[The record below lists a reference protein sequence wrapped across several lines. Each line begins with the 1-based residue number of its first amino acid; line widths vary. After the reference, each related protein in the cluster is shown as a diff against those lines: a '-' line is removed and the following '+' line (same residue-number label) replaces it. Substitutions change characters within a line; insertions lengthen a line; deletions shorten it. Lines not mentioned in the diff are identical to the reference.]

1 MWEKKQIMEEFKL
14 TIETRELL
22 TKEMAEHYLKEAEQ
36 KLDYIVKISNEISEK
51 GYKLLSL
58 LIAIL
63 TGFGWVLSRG
73 QDGTYLIVSIVGI
86 AASALCCTILL
97 TTVVSVH
104 TIWCNGRT
112 PEEMDINTFPNYY
125 MNECK
130 LSAERAYIESIAD
143 ELESIQ
149 NKVVLNLKEYKDRIY
164 FYKLCLDII
173 VMTLG
178 ICSVIMI
185 WSSLTP

>member
-1 MWEKKQIMEEFKL
+1 MEEFKL
-14 TIETRELL
+14 TIETREIL
-22 TKEMAEHYLKEAEQ
+22 TKEMTEHYLKEAEQ
-36 KLDYIVKISNEISEK
+36 KLEYIVKISNEISEK

-73 QDGTYLIVSIVGI
+73 QDGTYLFVSIVGI

-97 TTVVSVH
+97 TQVVSVH
-104 TIWCNGRT
+104 TVWSNGRT

-125 MNECK
+125 IKECE
-130 LSAERAYIESIAD
+130 LSSERAYIESVAD

-149 NKVVLNLKEYKDRIY
+149 KKVDLNLRQYKPRIY

-178 ICSVIMI
+178 ICSVIII
-185 WSSLTP
+185 WSSLKP

>member
-1 MWEKKQIMEEFKL
+1 MGEFKL
-14 TIETRELL
+14 TIETREIL
-22 TKEMAEHYLKEAEQ
+22 TKELAEHYLKQAEQ
-36 KLDYIVKISNEISEK
+36 KLEYIVNISNQTTEK

-63 TGFGWVLSRG
+63 TGFSWVLSRG
-73 QDGTYLIVSIVGI
+73 QDGTYLFVSIVGI
-86 AASALCCTILL
+86 AASAICCGILL
-97 TTVVSVH
+97 TKVVSLH
-104 TIWCNGRT
+104 TVWSNGRT

-130 LSAERAYIESIAD
+130 LSAKRAYIESIAD

>member
-22 TKEMAEHYLKEAEQ
+22 TKEIAEHYLKEAEQ
-36 KLDYIVKISNEISEK
+36 KLEYIVKISNGTTEK
-51 GYKLLSL
+51 GYKLLGL

-63 TGFGWVLSRG
+63 TGFGWVLSKEQG
-73 QDGTYLIVSIVGI
+73 GTYLFVSIVGI
-86 AASALCCTILL
+86 AASAICCAIIL
-97 TTVVSVH
+97 TKVVSLH
-104 TIWCNGRT
+104 TIWSNGRT
-112 PEEMDINTFPNYY
+112 PEEMDINTFSKYY
-125 MNECK
+125 IKECE

-149 NKVVLNLKEYKDRIY
+149 KKVVLNLQQYKPRIY

-173 VMTLG
+173 VTALG

>member
-1 MWEKKQIMEEFKL
+1 MEEFKL
-14 TIETRELL
+14 TIGTREIL

-36 KLDYIVKISNEISEK
+36 KLEYIVKISNETTEK
-51 GYKLLSL
+51 GYKLLNL

-73 QDGTYLIVSIVGI
+73 QDGTYLFVSIVGI
-86 AASALCCTILL
+86 AASAICCAIIL
-97 TTVVSVH
+97 TKVVSLH
-104 TIWCNGRT
+104 TVWSNGRT
-112 PEEMDINTFPNYY
+112 PEEMDINTFPDYY
-125 MNECK
+125 IKECE
-130 LSAERAYIESIAD
+130 LPAERAYIESIAD

-149 NKVVLNLKEYKDRIY
+149 KKVALNLKEYKARIY

-173 VMTLG
+173 VTALG
-178 ICSVIMI
+178 ICSAIMI

>member
-1 MWEKKQIMEEFKL
+1 MEEFKL

-22 TKEMAEHYLKEAEQ
+22 TKELAEHYLKEAEQ
-36 KLDYIVKISNEISEK
+36 KLEYIVKKSDEITEK
-51 GYKLLSL
+51 GYKLLNL

-73 QDGTYLIVSIVGI
+73 QDGTYLFVSIVGI
-86 AASALCCTILL
+86 AAAAICCTILL
-97 TTVVSVH
+97 TTVVSLH
-104 TIWCNGRT
+104 TVWSNGRT
-112 PEEMDINTFPNYY
+112 PEEMDINVYPDYY
-125 MNECK
+125 IKECE
-130 LSAERAYIESIAD
+130 LSPKKAYIESIAD
-143 ELESIQ
+143 EIESIQ
-149 NKVVLNLKEYKDRIY
+149 KKVDLNLKQYKDRIY

-178 ICSVIMI
+178 ICSVILI

>member
-1 MWEKKQIMEEFKL
+1 MEEFKL

-73 QDGTYLIVSIVGI
+73 QDGTYLFVSIVGI
-86 AASALCCTILL
+86 AASALCCTI
-97 TTVVSVH
+97 
-104 TIWCNGRT
+104 
-112 PEEMDINTFPNYY
+112 F
-125 MNECK
+125 
-130 LSAERAYIESIAD
+130 SI
-143 ELESIQ
+143 
-149 NKVVLNLKEYKDRIY
+149 
-164 FYKLCLDII
+164 
-173 VMTLG
+173 
-178 ICSVIMI
+178 
-185 WSSLTP
+185 